1 MYTHAVQDSDIKQL
15 DILSHQEKCAM
26 QDHSGGNGKAAAT
39 ATADE
44 QRKEAL
50 ALALKDFT
58 SEMKLVDVVDLVAFV
73 RTEQHGNIADL
84 VRSSAE
90 LYFKDDTL
98 RYGMAAGVD
107 LDWDRPPTI
116 SLDLEFYH
124 KGVWVYFSLVLGEPE
139 NAVNVSYIEFTNA
152 SDDPAQNTRRL
163 LEALDDARAEPRGLT
178 S

>member
-1 MYTHAVQDSDIKQL
+1 
-15 DILSHQEKCAM
+15 M
-26 QDHSGGNGKAAAT
+26 QDHTGGNGKAAVVDS
-39 ATADE
+39 ADQ

-50 ALALKDFT
+50 ALALKAFT

-84 VRSSAE
+84 IKSSAE
-90 LYFKDDTL
+90 LFFKDDTL
-98 RYGMAAGVD
+98 RYGMAANVD

-116 SLDLEFYH
+116 GLDLEFYN

-152 SDDPAQNTRRL
+152 SDDPRENTRRL
-163 LEALDDARAEPRGLT
+163 LDALEDARAEPR

>member
-1 MYTHAVQDSDIKQL
+1 
-15 DILSHQEKCAM
+15 M
-26 QDHSGGNGKAAAT
+26 QDRLGGSGEAEDAAAG
-39 ATADE
+39 ADE

-50 ALALKDFT
+50 AQALRDFT
-58 SEMKLVDVVDLVAFV
+58 REMKLVDVVDLVAFV

-84 VRSSAE
+84 VKSSAE
-90 LYFKDDTL
+90 LFFRDDTL

-116 SLDLEFYH
+116 SMDLEFYN

-152 SDDPAQNTRRL
+152 SDDPQQNTRRL
-163 LEALDDARAEPRGLT
+163 LEALDDARANPRD
-178 S
+178 

>member
-1 MYTHAVQDSDIKQL
+1 
-15 DILSHQEKCAM
+15 M
-26 QDHSGGNGKAAAT
+26 QDHTGGNGKANVAAI
-39 ATADE
+39 ADE

-50 ALALKDFT
+50 ALALKEFT

-84 VRSSAE
+84 IRSSAE
-90 LYFKDDTL
+90 LYFKEDTL
-98 RYGMAAGVD
+98 RYGMAASVD

-116 SLDLEFYH
+116 GMDLEFYH

-152 SDDPAQNTRRL
+152 SDDPEENTRRL
-163 LEALDDARAEPRGLT
+163 LEALDDARAQARGQA